1 MSLIK
6 FIFECWTCLKY
17 LYLRSQKYR
26 QPYSMIKQLTLSLL
40 VIISLLFTS
49 CNKKE
54 AINIAGSTTVLPI
67 ISVAAENFRK
77 SNPELNII
85 VNEGGSGVGVNQLGE
100 GKIDIGMVS
109 REITNHE
116 IDNFPEVN
124 FTPISI
130 GKDAVV
136 PVISSEIYN
145 AGITSLTIEEI
156 AKIYRGEILNWKE
169 LGGPDKEILV
179 IDKEAS
185 RGTRHVF
192 MEIVLGDKEAEANG
206 ADLVLGSNNEEQTA
220 IVQSDAAIGMLSNA
234 WLNKDVKGLSIK
246 MSSGELIEPSLKNII
261 NNKFP
266 ITRDLLIVTNGQ
278 PKGAVKSFIDYLL
291 SDAGQKIVEDSG
303 YVRINQ

>member
-1 MSLIK
+1 MKKTILLSAFILSLI
-6 FIFECWTCLKY
+6 
-17 LYLRSQKYR
+17 
-26 QPYSMIKQLTLSLL
+26 LS
-40 VIISLLFTS
+40 S

-67 ISVAAENFRK
+67 ISIAAEEFRK
-77 SNPELNII
+77 NNPNLNII

-109 REITNHE
+109 RDITSDEIAAYPNV
-116 IDNFPEVN
+116 DFNS
-124 FTPISI
+124 ISI

-145 AGITSLTIEEI
+145 TGIKALTLEQI
-156 AKIYRGEILNWKE
+156 AKIYRGEIKNWKE

-192 MEIVLGDKEAEANG
+192 MEIVMGDKEAVANG

-234 WLNKDVKGLSIK
+234 WLNEDVKGLSIL
-246 MSSGELIEPSLKNII
+246 MPDGNIIEPSLENIL

-266 ITRDLLIVTNGQ
+266 ITRDLLIVINGK
-278 PKGAVKSFIDYLL
+278 PEGDVKNFINYLL
-291 SDAGQKIVEDSG
+291 SDEGQKIVEEAG